1 MHIFLYQMQC
11 LLYINV
17 KQKENKRKQFARNC
31 ENEYIA
37 DHNNNGD
44 YLQIN
49 FIQALHRNT
58 ISSNC
63 HIDNYNKSLMHDYVF
78 SFFFT
83 LTIDKSSILART
95 RNRVYVLIYIVKH
108 VIEKKKLHLSKDNY
122 HIKAIH
128 QLSLLY
134 TCDICKNPV
143 VSPSFKILPLQFTC
157 NKPQHTVPLKI

>member
-83 LTIDKSSILART
+83 LTIVKSSILART

-108 VIEKKKLHLSKDNY
+108 VIEEKKITF
-122 HIKAIH
+122 IKG
-128 QLSLLY
+128 
-134 TCDICKNPV
+134 
-143 VSPSFKILPLQFTC
+143 
-157 NKPQHTVPLKI
+157 